1 LFHGQRVGAPPL
13 VEGKGAPTKDH
24 PSKERSLSSQLN
36 VERRKGAC
44 LLIMKEGF
52 SFVAEEVSN
61 DISFF
66 VF

>member
-1 LFHGQRVGAPPL
+1 LFHGQRVGAPL
-13 VEGKGAPTKDH
+13 FEGKGAPTRDH
-24 PSKERSLSSQLN
+24 SIEERSLLSQFN

-44 LLIMKEGF
+44 LLIMKESF
-52 SFVAEEVSN
+52 SFVREGVSN